1 MTDTTSPSSPAAEAP
16 APAPIQAPVPARVWP
31 HPAWGWFAVVA
42 LMIAYTSSFIDR
54 QILSLLV
61 EPIRADLTITDTQ
74 FSLLAGIAFS
84 LFYTVMGIPLAK
96 LADRG
101 SRRMIIFVGIVV
113 WSVMTVCCG
122 LANSFWA
129 LFAARIGVGVGE
141 AALSPAAYSM
151 ISDYFPPRMRARAL
165 AVYSMGPY
173 IGAGLALMIGGGV
186 IDMISRAGSLSLPV
200 LGELAPWQQT
210 FVLVGLPG
218 LLIAALFLIVREPPR
233 HGLVKAD
240 ARAGVLSF
248 MWSRK
253 KTFYAMIMGFSVFGI
268 AGISYLAWIPAV
280 MIRQHGWDA
289 AQVGFTYGAIL
300 LLAATPGVL
309 VGGWLSDLLAARGRK
324 DAPLYA
330 AIIGLVCC
338 IPFAIATPLLPDAT
352 WAVASLAAFSFFAGV
367 MNSLPATSLQAVAPN
382 QLRAQVTA
390 IYFLIG
396 NLISL
401 GAGPTLV
408 AAISDSLLGGPQK
421 IGTALAIVSGI
432 AITAASAIL
441 ILTLPHFRA
450 SVDEAEEWQ
459 GRGA

>member
-1 MTDTTSPSSPAAEAP
+1 MTSTTSPET
-16 APAPIQAPVPARVWP
+16 PVPNASAPPRIWP
-31 HPAWGWFAVVA
+31 HPGWGWFAVAA
-42 LMIAYTSSFIDR
+42 LMVAYTSSFIDR

-61 EPIRADLTITDTQ
+61 EPIRADLNISDTQ
-74 FSLLAGIAFS
+74 FSLLAGLAFS
-84 LFYTVMGIPLAK
+84 LFYTLMGVPLAR

-101 SRRMIIFVGIVV
+101 SRRLIIGIGIVV

-129 LFAARIGVGVGE
+129 LFAARVGVGIGE

-186 IDMISRAGSLSLPV
+186 IDMIARHGTLTLPFV
-200 LGELAPWQQT
+200 GEMAPWQQT

-233 HGLVKAD
+233 HGLVKAGKD
-240 ARAGVLSF
+240 AGVMRF

-253 KTFYAMIMGFSVFGI
+253 ATFYAMILGFSIFGI

-280 MIRQHGWDA
+280 LIRTHGWTA
-289 AQVGFTYGAIL
+289 SQVGFTYGAVL

-309 VGGWLSDLLAARGRK
+309 VGGWLSDFLSARGRK
-324 DAPLYA
+324 DAPLFA
-330 AIIGLVCC
+330 AIIGLVCS
-338 IPFAIATPLLPDAT
+338 IPFAIATPLMPSAALT
-352 WAVASLAAFSFFAGV
+352 VASLAAFSFFAGV
-367 MNSLPATSLQAVAPN
+367 MNSLPATSLQSVSPN
-382 QLRAQVTA
+382 QFRAQVTA

-401 GAGPTLV
+401 AGGPTIV
-408 AAISDSLLGGPQK
+408 AAISDTLLGGPQK
-421 IGTALAIVSGI
+421 IGLSLSIVSGVCI
-432 AITAASAIL
+432 VTASAIL
-441 ILTLPHFRA
+441 IRTLPHFRA
-450 SVDEAEEWQ
+450 SVDEAQQWQ
-459 GRGA
+459 GGH

>member
-1 MTDTTSPSSPAAEAP
+1 MTSTTSPETPVAAATP
-16 APAPIQAPVPARVWP
+16 KARIWP
-31 HPAWGWFAVVA
+31 HPAWGWFAVAA
-42 LMIAYTSSFIDR
+42 LMVAYTSSFIDR

-61 EPIRADLTITDTQ
+61 EPIRADLNINDTE
-74 FSLLAGIAFS
+74 FSLLAGLAFS
-84 LFYTVMGIPLAK
+84 LFYTLLGVPLAR

-101 SRRMIIFVGIVV
+101 SRRLIIMIGILV

-129 LFAARIGVGVGE
+129 LFAARVGVGIGE

-186 IDMISRAGSLSLPV
+186 IDVIARHGALTLPFV
-200 LGELAPWQQT
+200 GELAPWQQT

-233 HGLVKAD
+233 QGLVKAD
-240 ARAGVLSF
+240 AHSGVVSF
-248 MWSRK
+248 LWARK
-253 KTFYAMIMGFSVFGI
+253 KTFYAMIIGFSIFGI

-280 MIRQHGWDA
+280 LIRTHGWTA
-289 AQVGFTYGAIL
+289 SQVGFTYGAVL

-309 VGGWLSDLLAARGRK
+309 VGGWLSDFLSARGRK
-324 DAPLYA
+324 DAPLFA
-330 AIIGLVCC
+330 AIIGLVCS
-338 IPFAIATPLLPDAT
+338 IPFAIATPLMPSAT
-352 WAVASLAAFSFFAGV
+352 LTVAALAVFSFFAGV
-367 MNSLPATSLQAVAPN
+367 MNSLPATSLQSVSPN
-382 QLRAQVTA
+382 QFRAQVTA

-401 GAGPTLV
+401 AGGPTIV
-408 AAISDSLLGGPQK
+408 AAISDTLLGGSQK
-421 IGTALAIVSGI
+421 IGLSLSIVSGVCITI
-432 AITAASAIL
+432 ASLIL
-441 ILTLPHFRA
+441 IKTLPHFRA
-450 SVDEAEEWQ
+450 SVDEAREWQ
-459 GRGA
+459 GEN

>member
-1 MTDTTSPSSPAAEAP
+1 MTSTTPTQSPVSAAP
-16 APAPIQAPVPARVWP
+16 AQSRIWP
-31 HPAWGWFAVVA
+31 HPGWGWFAVGA
-42 LMIAYTSSFIDR
+42 LMVAYTSSFIDR

-61 EPIRADLTITDTQ
+61 EPIRADLGISDTE
-74 FSLLAGIAFS
+74 FSLLAGLAFS
-84 LFYTVMGIPLAK
+84 LFYTLLGVPLAR

-101 SRRMIIFVGIVV
+101 SRRLIILIGILV

-129 LFAARIGVGVGE
+129 LFAARVGVGIGE

-186 IDMISRAGSLSLPV
+186 IDVIARHGALTLPFV
-200 LGELAPWQQT
+200 GELAPWQQT

-233 HGLVKAD
+233 QGLVKAD
-240 ARAGVLSF
+240 AHAGVMSF
-248 MWSRK
+248 LWARK
-253 KTFYAMIMGFSVFGI
+253 KTFYAMILGFSIFGI

-280 MIRQHGWDA
+280 LIRTHGWSA
-289 AQVGFTYGAIL
+289 SQVGFTYGAVL

-309 VGGWLSDLLAARGRK
+309 VGGWLSDFLSARGRK

-330 AIIGLVCC
+330 AIIGLVCS
-338 IPFAIATPLLPDAT
+338 IPFAIATPLMPTAALT
-352 WAVASLAAFSFFAGV
+352 VASLAGFSFFAGV
-367 MNSLPATSLQAVAPN
+367 MNSLPATSLQSVSPN
-382 QLRAQVTA
+382 QFRAQVTA

-401 GAGPTLV
+401 AGGPTIV
-408 AAISDSLLGGPQK
+408 AAISDSLLGGSQK
-421 IGTALAIVSGI
+421 IGLSLSIVSGVCITI
-432 AITAASAIL
+432 ASIIL
-441 ILTLPHFRA
+441 IKTLPHFRA
-450 SVDEAEEWQ
+450 SVDEAREWQ
-459 GRGA
+459 GEH